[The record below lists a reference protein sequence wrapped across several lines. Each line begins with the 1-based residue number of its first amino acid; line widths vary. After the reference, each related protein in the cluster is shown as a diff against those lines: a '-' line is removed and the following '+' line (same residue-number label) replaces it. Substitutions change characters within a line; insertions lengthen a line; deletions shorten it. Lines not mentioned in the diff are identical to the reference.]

1 MKIEVL
7 CFAHVNTSLQI
18 MCLRDDSCCLLLFRT
33 RSSKSCHGLDCQ
45 SHSFLS
51 SALKKRPLTVLPC
64 YEYVYYIN
72 NIPFQFQIFNSP
84 NLYIKISHPSSI
96 SFSSTHTSS
105 YSSSRS
111 VKSLPSPSSSQS
123 SPSPSSSAPLV
134 LEAPSADAVDVAVKD
149 SAEEAEE
156 DSEILSYDEE
166 YNVGVAAISEE
177 AEMALAVAKDEADSV
192 EEEGSNWVSA
202 TLIVEEAEDEMTT
215 GEAKLPTADSMTDAG
230 SVALTLTLSLTGVL
244 PSTSDAVSV
253 SAPLEDEEVRLS
265 EETVTGSVL
274 WLAVALGVT
283 VALASEGA
291 EMVGVAMAVELRLRV
306 MV

>member
-1 MKIEVL
+1 M
-7 CFAHVNTSLQI
+7 
-18 MCLRDDSCCLLLFRT
+18 
-33 RSSKSCHGLDCQ
+33 
-45 SHSFLS
+45 
-51 SALKKRPLTVLPC
+51 
-64 YEYVYYIN
+64 
-72 NIPFQFQIFNSP
+72 
-84 NLYIKISHPSSI
+84 
-96 SFSSTHTSS
+96 
-105 YSSSRS
+105 
-111 VKSLPSPSSSQS
+111 
-123 SPSPSSSAPLV
+123 
-134 LEAPSADAVDVAVKD
+134 EAPSADAVDVAVKD

-192 EEEGSNWVSA
+192 EKEGSNWVSA

-283 VALASEGA
+283 VALASEEA